1 MIELPTTT
9 AKAAEDSERRRGR
22 PGRARRDSK
31 GLFVPRI
38 ALPGIALVV
47 AVAFPFA
54 ANSYWV
60 YLLAIAF
67 VYAVLS
73 MGYNVILG
81 WCGQLAFTSAAF
93 FGVGAFIS
101 GKVTVEYGVPV
112 EIALLAG
119 TAGGAI
125 VGAAFGALVVRLQ
138 RYYLAIAT
146 FALLYVLSY
155 VYVNFDSLTGGVNGF
170 PVPSAD
176 LGGGTLLEAD
186 YQKYFF
192 GLALVV
198 IVYVVL
204 ALVQRSR
211 AGRGWRVVHQDER
224 VATALGISPYR
235 SKLAAFTVS
244 AAIMSLAGGWFVFAL
259 GSFLPDSFSADEL
272 LFDFL
277 IVVFGGLGSLN
288 GAVLGSIVLVIAR
301 EYLRDIPGA
310 SELLFGFV
318 LLAVALVMR
327 HGIYGALARKW
338 SALRE
343 RPA

>member
-1 MIELPTTT
+1 MTEMPVTKLAPVDQRTR
-9 AKAAEDSERRRGR
+9 A
-22 PGRARRDSK
+22 ARRSLN
-31 GLFVPRI
+31 GLLVPRI
-38 ALPGIALVV
+38 VLPAIALVLAIWV
-47 AVAFPFA
+47 PFT

-60 YLLAIAF
+60 YLIAIAF

-73 MGYNVILG
+73 MGFNVILG

-93 FGVGAFIS
+93 FGVGAFVA
-101 GKVTVEYGVPV
+101 GKVTVAYDVPV
-112 EIALLAG
+112 EMALLAG
-119 TAGGAI
+119 TGAGAVI
-125 VGAAFGALVVRLQ
+125 GAAFGALVVRLQ

-146 FALLYVLSY
+146 FALLFVLSY
-155 VYVNFDSLTGGVNGF
+155 VYVNFDELTGGVNGF
-170 PVPSAD
+170 AVPPAKLA
-176 LGGGTLLEAD
+176 LGGGAELDAD
-186 YQKYFF
+186 YQKYFI
-192 GLALVV
+192 GLMLLV

-244 AAIMSLAGGWFVFAL
+244 ASVMALAGSWFVFAL
-259 GSFLPDSFSADEL
+259 GSFLPGSFSADEL

-288 GAVLGSIVLVIAR
+288 GAVLGSIALVIAR
-301 EYLRDIPGA
+301 EYLRDVPGA

-318 LLAVALVMR
+318 LLATALVMR
-327 HGIYGALARKW
+327 HGIYGALARTW
-338 SALRE
+338 SVLRE
-343 RPA
+343 RVA